1 MNIAINLLFRCCIL
15 VGFFIKTFKFFNKKK
30 NTTTTSGQ
38 HNLDLGFMEPE
49 ILGVLEALF
58 KKNIKVRIK

>member
-1 MNIAINLLFRCCIL
+1 M
-15 VGFFIKTFKFFNKKK
+15 
-30 NTTTTSGQ
+30 TTSGQ

-58 KKNIKVRIK
+58 KKKNIKVRIK